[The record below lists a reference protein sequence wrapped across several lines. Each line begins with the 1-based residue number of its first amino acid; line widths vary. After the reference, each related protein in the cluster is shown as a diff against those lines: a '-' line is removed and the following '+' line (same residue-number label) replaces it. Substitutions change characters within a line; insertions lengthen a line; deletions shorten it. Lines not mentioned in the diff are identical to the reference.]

1 MANTHVSCNCQNVL
15 RPAALLR
22 AVGIDHA
29 PYSMADMRTT
39 RPPHY
44 RVLLEHMCG
53 V

>member
-1 MANTHVSCNCQNVL
+1 MTNTHVSCSCQNVL

-22 AVGIDHA
+22 AVEIDHA

-39 RPPHY
+39 RPPY
-44 RVLLEHMCG
+44 CRVLLEHMYG